1 VNVTDLVSDLGS
13 LIFRRL
19 KHVRHMRLST
29 VPGHMRMNKV
39 AFTFILELRLLIM
52 YYIYCYLHEIMID
65 HEAKFVCFFV
75 KCRVLPYAATP

>member
-1 VNVTDLVSDLGS
+1 MNVTDLVSDLGS

-39 AFTFILELRLLIM
+39 AFTLILELQLLN
-52 YYIYCYLHEIMID
+52 YVLYILLHEIMID

-75 KCRVLPYAATP
+75 KCRVLPYAAAP

>member
-1 VNVTDLVSDLGS
+1 MNVTDLVSDLGS

-39 AFTFILELRLLIM
+39 AFTFILELRLLN
-52 YYIYCYLHEIMID
+52 YVLYILLHEIMID

-75 KCRVLPYAATP
+75 KCRVLPYAAAP